1 MGGRVRGAR
10 PRPDGRPRPA
20 DPHHPTRPPDPPLAA
35 SVVADVESE
44 WSRHLGKR
52 RMQQLRE
59 TLAKLREITDPYAPL
74 SG

>member
-1 MGGRVRGAR
+1 VGSRRRQPLDEGGRSRARLIGITPRGRQAI
-10 PRPDGRPRPA
+10 
-20 DPHHPTRPPDPPLAA
+20 PLAA
-35 SVVADVESE
+35 SVVADVESD

-74 SG
+74 